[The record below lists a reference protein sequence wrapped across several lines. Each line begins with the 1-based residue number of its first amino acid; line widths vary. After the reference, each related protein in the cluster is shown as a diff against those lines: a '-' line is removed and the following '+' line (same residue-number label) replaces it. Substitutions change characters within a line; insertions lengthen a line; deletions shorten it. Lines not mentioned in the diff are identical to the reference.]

1 MTLLIMAA
9 GMSSR
14 YGALKQFEKLGPNNE
29 YLFEFSIFDAIE
41 NGFTHIAIVT
51 NEKFVDELKNYL
63 QKKLPKTINVD
74 IIAQQVADLPTG
86 ISKIVNREKPWGTAH
101 AVWTVRNFV
110 DDDFVIIN
118 ADDYYGYDAFRLA
131 ANFIGNKND
140 NKVFGLVSYSLNET
154 LSEYGTVSRGICK
167 VNGSLL
173 QSIYEY
179 KEIEVENGLISDKK
193 ANKVFNGNEVTNAI
207 RNLTISDKKLPLYKS
222 SLIQI
227 EYLSVDSL
235 FTTYPDKE
243 DNNSEKE
250 QAHKLFYALLLEK
263 SIDVSDDCKA
273 VKFGRKLLLPPVVE
287 IYKNTPVLIAGFYNI
302 YWAIE
307 EYNKKEVPCI
317 TIKHYSYVPPE
328 FYYKPIHL
336 PLSFL
341 SLIHSKFE
349 IEKNGTTRAININ
362 F

>member
-86 ISKIVNREKPWGTAH
+86 ISKIVNRKKPWGTAH

-131 ANFIGNKND
+131 ANFIRNKND
-140 NKVFGLVSYSLNET
+140 DKVFGLVSYSLNET

-193 ANKVFNGNEVTNAI
+193 ANKVFNGNEPVSMNFWICNPYFFEEIELQLTNFI
-207 RNLTISDKKLPLYKS
+207 TDELYDDKDEIYVPLVIQKMIEDKKIEVEVNHTS
-222 SLIQI
+222 SKW
-227 EYLSVDSL
+227 
-235 FTTYPDKE
+235 FGMTYANDKDE
-243 DNNSEKE
+243 
-250 QAHKLFYALLLEK
+250 
-263 SIDVSDDCKA
+263 V
-273 VKFGRKLLLPPVVE
+273 VRKLHNLSTNGLYPSPLW
-287 IYKNTPVLIAGFYNI
+287 KN
-302 YWAIE
+302 
-307 EYNKKEVPCI
+307 
-317 TIKHYSYVPPE
+317 
-328 FYYKPIHL
+328 
-336 PLSFL
+336 
-341 SLIHSKFE
+341 
-349 IEKNGTTRAININ
+349 
-362 F
+362 

>member
-1 MTLLIMAA
+1 M
-9 GMSSR
+9 
-14 YGALKQFEKLGPNNE
+14 K
-29 YLFEFSIFDAIE
+29 
-41 NGFTHIAIVT
+41 
-51 NEKFVDELKNYL
+51 
-63 QKKLPKTINVD
+63 
-74 IIAQQVADLPTG
+74 
-86 ISKIVNREKPWGTAH
+86 
-101 AVWTVRNFV
+101 
-110 DDDFVIIN
+110 
-118 ADDYYGYDAFRLA
+118 
-131 ANFIGNKND
+131 
-140 NKVFGLVSYSLNET
+140 SLNT
-154 LSEYGTVSRGICK
+154 Y
-167 VNGSLL
+167 
-173 QSIYEY
+173 
-179 KEIEVENGLISDKK
+179 
-193 ANKVFNGNEVTNAI
+193 KVFNGNEVTNAI